1 MTVIDNPASHSMLH
15 FAQCISMLR
24 IEVRTGMKHSRGSVL
39 ALVRER
45 YGIKSRTKAGALAE
59 MLSIYEEVTGHPYGR
74 R

>member
-1 MTVIDNPASHSMLH
+1 MIAIDNPGSHEMLH

-39 ALVRER
+39 KLVRER
-45 YGIKSRTKAGALAE
+45 YGIKCHTKLGALSE
-59 MLSIYEEVTGHPYGR
+59 MLAIYEEVTGQPYGR